1 MSFARFTIVMAT
13 LMLLTSCGCGKKTP
27 PVPVPDAVKPL
38 VAKGIVDA
46 KPLELEVEDVNG
58 DEGIDE
64 KGQVTKC
71 NV

>member
-1 MSFARFTIVMAT
+1 MSFARFTIVIAT
-13 LMLLTSCGCGKKTP
+13 LMLLTSGGCGKKTP